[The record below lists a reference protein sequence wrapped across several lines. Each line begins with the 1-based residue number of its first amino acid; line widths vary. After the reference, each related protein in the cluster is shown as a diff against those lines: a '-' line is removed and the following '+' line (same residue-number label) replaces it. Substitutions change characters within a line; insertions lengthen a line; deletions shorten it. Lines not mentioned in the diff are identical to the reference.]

1 MGGKMSSAVIKFE
14 ENGLNFNETVRSVHG
29 AENLMVCYH
38 CGTCT
43 AGCPV
48 ARVSD
53 KFRPQ
58 LVLRIAQL
66 GLEELALDKKSPV
79 WLCTG
84 CYNCTEWCPQNVHPT
99 EIFMA
104 MKGLAARRGIIPM
117 GRKMSFS
124 LLVKKGRMFDV
135 KEKQQ
140 EERAELGLAP
150 CPEPDTEQTLA
161 LLERGGILP
170 ILTGRK

>member
-1 MGGKMSSAVIKFE
+1 MTSVYVLSEQSRSDFTA
-14 ENGLNFNETVRSVHG
+14 TVKSIHG
-29 AENLMVCYH
+29 AENLMVCFH
-38 CGTCT
+38 CGTCSS
-43 AGCPV
+43 GCPV
-48 ARVSD
+48 VRVSD

-58 LVLRIAQL
+58 WLLRMAQL

-84 CYNCTEWCPQNVHPT
+84 CYNCTEWCPQDVHPT
-99 EIFMA
+99 EVIMA
-104 MKGLAARRGIIPM
+104 LKGLAARRGIIPM

-124 LLVKKGRMFDV
+124 LLVKNGRMFDV

-140 EERAELGLAP
+140 EERAELGLEA
-150 CPEPDTEQTLA
+150 CPEVDTEQTTT